1 VLGSDRMWSFMYGEA
16 GVRLM
21 ADTVSLGASFPPPS
35 RALASASEGSRVD
48 QPSFEDF
55 VVARSRRLQR
65 MAYLLTRDHHLA
77 QDLVQTTY
85 AKVWPHWSRIVEG
98 DPEAYVCRVMIN
110 TYTSWWRRK
119 WRGETPT
126 EELPDKGR
134 AGEHGQV
141 DERAG
146 LMAALGRLPPRQR
159 AVIVLRFLEDLSEA
173 ETADVLGCSVGNV
186 KSQSSRALRKLRI
199 DPALLDSRRGKGE
212 SP

>member
-1 VLGSDRMWSFMYGEA
+1 MYGEA

-21 ADTVSLGASFPPPS
+21 AGTVPLGASFEQPDLS
-35 RALASASEGSRVD
+35 RVQVSASEGSRVD

-85 AKVWPHWSRIVEG
+85 AKVWPHWSRIVDG
-98 DPEAYVCRVMIN
+98 DPEAYVRRVMIN
-110 TYTSWWRRK
+110 TYLSWWRRK

-126 EELPDKGR
+126 EEVPDEGR
-134 AGEHGQV
+134 PAEHGQI
-141 DERAG
+141 DERTG

-173 ETADVLGCSVGNV
+173 ETADVLNCSVGNV
-186 KSQSSRALRKLRI
+186 KSQASRALRKLRI
-199 DPALLDSRRGKGE
+199 DPALLDPRPGDGE